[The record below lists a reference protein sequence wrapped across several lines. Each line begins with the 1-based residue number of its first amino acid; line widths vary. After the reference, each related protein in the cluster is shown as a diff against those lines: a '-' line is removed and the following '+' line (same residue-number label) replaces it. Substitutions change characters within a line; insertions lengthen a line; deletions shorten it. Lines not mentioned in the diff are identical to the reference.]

1 MLDLNS
7 KSTTRQYLFSFRKA
21 RESFVRT
28 QKQEKKEIKKWL
40 KTFESRDEVRWA
52 EPRFLRLDWAR
63 IWMNPK
69 NIYLLARPVVIPAK
83 FIPKKLILKALGTKP
98 RALWCR
104 IHQFPLE
111 LWDRTWMGQCQ
122 ECPLPSSSSINSVFL
137 HRLLQVKMSGAI
149 FQ

>member
-40 KTFESRDEVRWA
+40 KTFESRDEVRWD
-52 EPRFLRLDWAR
+52 EPRWLRLELELGTD
-63 IWMNPK
+63 P
-69 NIYLLARPVVIPAK
+69 RPNMAWPVMTPAK
-83 FIPKKLILKALGTKP
+83 SIPKKLLLKAMGTKP

-122 ECPLPSSSSINSVFL
+122 ECPLPSSSSINSDFL